1 MKLSLRTGIV
11 VKGTFADNQL
21 RNTDTLTQLVILNL
35 SFTKKKNQ
43 KSDRK

>member
-11 VKGTFADNQL
+11 VKGTFADNQP

-35 SFTKKKNQ
+35 FYQKKKS
-43 KSDRK
+43 KE

>member
-35 SFTKKKNQ
+35 FYQKKNQ